1 MSLAKFLSTFQ
12 GQTAP
17 SPVTAQVAAWT
28 AAVAALVGRF
38 RVVLGPY
45 KQLELHGWN
54 VLREHRG
61 LRYNAEA
68 LTIEFGQSVITLE
81 PEVLEP
87 EPGVLGRATLNA
99 GVRLVH
105 LDCDVDGT
113 LWRYKWVIPSD
124 KARAELD
131 DAAIESL
138 VEQLLAT

>member
-1 MSLAKFLSTFQ
+1 MSLRKFLSTFD
-12 GQTAP
+12 GNSAP
-17 SPVTAQVAAWT
+17 SPVVTEVAFWT
-28 AAVAALVGRF
+28 AAITALVARF
-38 RVVLGPY
+38 RNVLGQY
-45 KQLELHGWN
+45 EQLELHGWN

-61 LRYNAEA
+61 FRYSADA
-68 LTIEFGQSVITLE
+68 LTIEFGARVITLE

-105 LDCDVDGT
+105 LDCDANGT

-124 KARAELD
+124 TAWAELD